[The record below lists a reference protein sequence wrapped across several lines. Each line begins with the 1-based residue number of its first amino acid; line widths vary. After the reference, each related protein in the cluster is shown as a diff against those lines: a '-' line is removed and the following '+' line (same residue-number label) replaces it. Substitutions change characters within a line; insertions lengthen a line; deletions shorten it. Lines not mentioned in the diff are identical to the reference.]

1 MKYFYIEPEVAG
13 GLGEN
18 TVLDTSVHPPIVSRL
33 HYEFDGWL
41 GDVLL
46 ETFPCFIVTKDAK
59 RKLQSIGATGITFDD
74 VEITTSALFQG
85 LYPNRQLPEF
95 FWLQIEGK
103 PGHDDFGIDHDLRL
117 VISERAL
124 EVLRGLG
131 ISNALVT
138 PYGKG
143 Q

>member
-33 HYEFDGWL
+33 HYELDGWL

-46 ETFPCFIVTKDAK
+46 ESFPCFIITKDAK
-59 RKLQSIGATGITFDD
+59 TKLQTIGAAGIRFDD
-74 VEITTSALFQG
+74 VEITTSALFLG
-85 LYPNRQLPEF
+85 IYPNRKLPEF

-103 PGHDDFGIDHDLRL
+103 PGRDDFGIGHDLSRL
-117 VISERAL
+117 LKKSLIQVHFCR
-124 EVLRGLG
+124 V
-131 ISNALVT
+131 
-138 PYGKG
+138 
-143 Q
+143 